1 MSEDAPGRGEV
12 EAAPDFS
19 EYNGVW
25 VYVQHR
31 DGVAAPVSW
40 QLLGAGRQLAQ
51 EIGVPVA
58 SVLLGHNVRHLA
70 HDAIEYGADRVYLID
85 DPLLAQYRTHPYANG
100 IASLILEHKPEI
112 VLYGSTVQG
121 RDVAGAVAT
130 IARTGLAADAT
141 ELSVEQEGHLLHA
154 SRPDFGGKLM
164 STILCKRHR
173 PQMATCRQNVFSIPE
188 RAPRRSGEIIEADLG
203 ITEDDV
209 PTRVLEFVPET
220 RHVDL
225 SNAEIIVSG
234 GRGLG
239 GPKAFDMLFALA
251 EAADAVVGASRAA
264 VMAGWIPYQ
273 HQVGQT
279 GQTVRP
285 KIYIA
290 CGISGAIQH
299 LVGMQDSDIIIAINS
314 DAAAPLMRIAD
325 YAVVGDM
332 FQIVPALTKRLKEL
346 SRNGVA
352 ATNGHPHPNP
362 LPEEEGTGP
371 GTEDGP
377 HPTPLPEGE
386 GTGSG
391 SQRKRTRGKPANG

>member
-1 MSEDAPGRGEV
+1 MAEGERELDAI
-12 EAAPDFS
+12 PDFS
-19 EYNGVW
+19 DHRGIW

-31 DGVAAPVSW
+31 AGVAAPVSW
-40 QLLGAGRQLAQ
+40 QLLGVARQLAL
-51 EIGVPVA
+51 EIDVPVA
-58 SVLLGHNVRHLA
+58 AAVLGYNVEHLA
-70 HDAIEYGADRVYLID
+70 KEAIQYGAEFVYLID
-85 DPLLAQYRTHPYANG
+85 DPLLEDYRTHPYAYG
-100 IASLILEHKPEI
+100 LSHLIRQHKPEI

-130 IARTGLAADAT
+130 MVKTGLAADAT

-173 PQMATCRQNVFSIPE
+173 PQMATCRSGVFPIP
-188 RAPRRSGEIIEADLG
+188 PREPDRVGEIVRERLTLTPDQIA
-203 ITEDDV
+203 TEV
-209 PTRVLEFVPET
+209 VEFVPET

-225 SNAEIIVSG
+225 SNADIIISG

-239 GPKAFDMLFALA
+239 GPKAFDMLFDLA
-251 EAADAVVGASRAA
+251 QTIDGVVGASRAA

-285 KIYIA
+285 RIYLA

-299 LVGMQDSDIIIAINS
+299 LVGMQDSDIIIAINT
-314 DAAAPLMRIAD
+314 DPEAPILKVAD

-332 FQIVPALTKRLKEL
+332 FQIVPALTRQLQAL
-346 SRNGVA
+346 GQSG
-352 ATNGHPHPNP
+352 NGHAA
-362 LPEEEGTGP
+362 GDGQP
-371 GTEDGP
+371 G
-377 HPTPLPEGE
+377 
-386 GTGSG
+386 
-391 SQRKRTRGKPANG
+391 A